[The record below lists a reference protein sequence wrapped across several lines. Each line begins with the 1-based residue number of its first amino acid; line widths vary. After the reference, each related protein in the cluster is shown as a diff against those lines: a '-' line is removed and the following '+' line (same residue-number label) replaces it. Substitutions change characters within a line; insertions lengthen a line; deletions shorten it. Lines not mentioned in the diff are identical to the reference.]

1 MLSQTDLQTIRAVV
15 SAVLENTNASGAA
28 CDIVDDVLA
37 MVVNNHKHTERF
49 IDDKNASLAH
59 LSRAL
64 RLAAEDMA
72 NLVGPCTGEP
82 PRPEH
87 VRTDQ
92 TEPGEGCVA
101 ASAWYTLT
109 EKEAREAASSW
120 YADWLERAEEE
131 AAKYEE

>member
-1 MLSQTDLQTIRAVV
+1 MLSPDDTNTIRGAIFGVLDSIAVSETAYNIIAAALDQVTEDALDSYQTIKQKD
-15 SAVLENTNASGAA
+15 ASW
-28 CDIVDDVLA
+28 
-37 MVVNNHKHTERF
+37 
-49 IDDKNASLAH
+49 AH
-59 LSRAL
+59 MSRAL

-87 VRTDQ
+87 VRTDP

-109 EKEAREAASSW
+109 EEEAREAATTW

-131 AAKYEE
+131 ATHDA